1 MSTQILDK
9 FRAALKYYLAK
20 EGYGAQAHLARKQD
34 IDRGYLNAI
43 IQGRKGGSD
52 AVRTQIVK
60 HFNTNLEDMLIL
72 GQRILSDEKEVE
84 LLTAVLRMDLA
95 NLEIQQTEDERPRV
109 IIFDLMKAVY
119 ILKSGTRFA
128 SLLADFTEIFYKA
141 TLLKE
146 ENQHLHEVRNEL
158 KSKIHKLEKQ
168 LTSKQSQS

>member
-1 MSTQILDK
+1 MPVLDK

-20 EGYGAQAHLARKQD
+20 EGYGAQARLAREQD
-34 IDRGYLNAI
+34 IDSYYLNAI
-43 IQGRKGGSD
+43 IQGKKGSSD
-52 AVRTQIVK
+52 AVRTQIVN

-72 GQRILSDEKEVE
+72 GQRILSGEEEVE

-95 NLEIQQTEDERPRV
+95 NLENQQTEDERPRV

-119 ILKSGTRFA
+119 ILKSGTRFTT
-128 SLLADFTEIFYKA
+128 LFDDFTEIFYKA

-146 ENQHLHEVRNEL
+146 ENQHLHKIRSEL

-168 LTSKQSQS
+168 LTNKQPQS